1 MIDYAKITAKAGDGG
16 NGSGSFEHIKGKR
29 RGKADGGNGGRG
41 GSVYIEATND
51 LNTLEPFRYVK
62 EYKAENGG
70 NGLSKKRKGAEGR
83 DYTVRVPVGT
93 VVEVNSE
100 KGEVSSQDR
109 NKGLS
114 TDHYAL
120 ITDLVQS
127 GDKILVA
134 RGGEGGRGNCH
145 LKDEYGRRPFKGDVG
160 EQGDVCE
167 LALELKLIAQV
178 GLIGLPNAGKST
190 LLSKLTSAK
199 PKIADYPFTTLE
211 PNLGVMDTGAL
222 ARGYSFSRDQRSAV
236 NFHEAQVSQNPE
248 TALSRAPSRNHVVIA
263 DIPGLIEG
271 ASQGKGLG
279 DLFLR
284 HIERTKVLVHL
295 IDVSG
300 GGDVLANYQVVRREL
315 SDYSKELAKKRE
327 IIVVSKIDLASAE
340 VIDRIKSAFS
350 AKRKKVYLISAATGE
365 GVDELV
371 KAILKKL

>member
-16 NGSGSFEHIKGKR
+16 NGSGSFMHIKGKR

-41 GSVYIEATND
+41 GSVYLEATND

-62 EYKAENGG
+62 EYKAGNGG
-70 NGLSKKRKGAEGR
+70 NGLSKKCKGAEGS

-93 VVEVNSE
+93 VA
-100 KGEVSSQDR
+100 KILDDR
-109 NKGLS
+109 SKIMDDNNTSKIQNLES
-114 TDHYAL
+114 KVY
-120 ITDLVQS
+120 DLVYG

-145 LKDEYGRRPFKGDVG
+145 MKDEYGRRPFKGETG
-160 EQGDVCE
+160 EQGEACGLV
-167 LALELKLIAQV
+167 LELKLIAQV

-190 LLSKLTSAK
+190 LLAKLTSAK
-199 PKIADYPFTTLE
+199 PKIADYPFTTME
-211 PNLGVMDTGAL
+211 PNLGVMNGSWFMVRSSS
-222 ARGYSFSRDQRSAV
+222 RGRKGED
-236 NFHEAQVSQNPE
+236 EASMNNELRTMNKP
-248 TALSRAPSRNHVVIA
+248 ASLVIA

-315 SDYSKELAKKRE
+315 SDYSKELAKKKE
-327 IIVVSKIDLASAE
+327 IIVVSKIDLVDAG

-371 KAILKKL
+371 KAISKKL